1 MKQVEANE
9 AARKLVLAQSKECLQ
24 QAQIP
29 SGFVDASSFLPCSC
43 VRDGFSSLLC
53 SLFFSSAAFFS
64 GAILADS
71 SAAFYP
77 AAILADSSAAF
88 LAASSSAAF
97 AAASF
102 STVFFSV
109 ANRVSHLRSHLLGFD
124 PRSICM
130 HNRIEESCSK
140 LWVTGFI
147 PNALIWIKL
156 FGHASRSADS

>member
-1 MKQVEANE
+1 MPSTSPNTIGVCWRIKFPSMFLCPRWV
-9 AARKLVLAQSKECLQ
+9 Q
-24 QAQIP
+24 QP
-29 SGFVDASSFLPCSC
+29 
-43 VRDGFSSLLC
+43 LC
-53 SLFFSSAAFFS
+53 SLFFSSAAFTS

-124 PRSICM
+124 PHSLCM